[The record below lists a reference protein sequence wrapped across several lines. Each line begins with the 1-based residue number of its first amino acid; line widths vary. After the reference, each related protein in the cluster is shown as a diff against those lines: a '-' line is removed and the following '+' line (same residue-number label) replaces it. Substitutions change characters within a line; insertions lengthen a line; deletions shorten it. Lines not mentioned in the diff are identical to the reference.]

1 MAVNKAIQIAYS
13 PRQWAVPFHATFQ
26 RFIALVLHRRA
37 GKTTG
42 VLNHHI
48 RAAMDDEWER
58 SRLRFLRPTLRDRE
72 IEELVHPPGGRHY
85 GHVMP
90 IRVQAKAVAWDKLK
104 YYCAPF
110 EDIGGKSNE
119 SELLYKFPN
128 GNKVQLFGAD
138 DPDAMRGLAF
148 SGLSFDEYSQQPSN
162 IFTEVLSKALGD
174 HLGYAIFAG
183 TIKGKDHLYRYWR
196 AAKDDPGSFALWQDV
211 DQSLKTEIGVTIQLL
226 EQAMADDRKL
236 IASGIMTQEE
246 YDQEWFL
253 SLEAAI
259 KGAFYATQLSEVRK
273 SGRITVVAHDPE
285 YPVYTA
291 WDLGRTDDT
300 AIWFYQSIGNEL
312 HILDCHSE
320 SGGELEIFQNGEMMP
335 GSITKQVIRRAKER
349 GYRYAKHYLPHDA
362 RAKTLGSDGKS
373 IVEKLARY
381 LGISTL
387 EIAPMLSVEDGIQA
401 VRGILGRCWFNE
413 ETCEDGIN
421 ALLHYKRKF
430 DNKSEVYAIKPL
442 HDWSSHI
449 SDAFRIMSVAERRM
463 IPKAPPE
470 DRAVIAAR
478 VIKKMIDDEAKVT
491 LDELWA
497 RSEAKSEER
506 KRI

>member
-1 MAVNKAIQIAYS
+1 MIDKKIQIAYS
-13 PRQWAVPFHATFQ
+13 PRQWAVPFHATYK

-48 RAAMDDEWER
+48 RAAMDDRWER
-58 SRLRFLRPTLRDRE
+58 RRLQHLRPTLRERE
-72 IEELVHPPGGRHY
+72 LEELIHPPGGRHY

-196 AAKDDPGSFALWQDV
+196 AAKDDPDSFALWQDV
-211 DQSLKTEIGVTIQLL
+211 DESLKSEIGVTIQLL

-236 IASGIMTQEE
+236 IASGIMSQEE

-259 KGAFYATQLSEVRK
+259 KGAYYAAQLSDVRK
-273 SGRITVVAHDPE
+273 SGRITSVPFDPD

-300 AIWFYQSIGNEL
+300 AIWFYQNIGNEL
-312 HILDCHSE
+312 RILDVHSE
-320 SGGELEIFQNGEMMP
+320 SGGELEIFQTGQMIP
-335 GSITKQVIRRAKER
+335 GSITKQVLRRRDGR

-373 IVEKLARY
+373 IVEKLARH

-387 EIAPMLSVEDGIQA
+387 AIAPELSIEDGIQA
-401 VRGILGRCWFNE
+401 VRGILGRCWFDE
-413 ETCEDGIN
+413 DHCEDGIN

-449 SDAFRIMSVAERRM
+449 ADAFRMLAVAERRM
-463 IPKAPPE
+463 IPAKPVEPKHVIE
-470 DRAVIAAR
+470 VRAIE
-478 VIKKMIDDEAKVT
+478 KMIHDQAQMSLDD
-491 LDELWA
+491 LWA
-497 RSEAKSEER
+497 IAEQKAERR